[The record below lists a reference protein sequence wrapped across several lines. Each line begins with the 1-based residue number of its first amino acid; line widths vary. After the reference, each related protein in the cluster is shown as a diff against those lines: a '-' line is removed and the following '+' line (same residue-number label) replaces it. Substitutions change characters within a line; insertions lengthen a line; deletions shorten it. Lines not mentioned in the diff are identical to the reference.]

1 MKEKKFFS
9 NNESAEQM
17 RINRID
23 KILDRLDR
31 IPRELDEI
39 NEKLYNPGGFTRDEY
54 ARLEDRRGALYIEQ
68 ERLEKEAKEVYHL
81 KGI

>member
-1 MKEKKFFS
+1 MKGKTYFS
-9 NNESAEQM
+9 KGGSAEQM

-39 NEKLYNPGGFTRDEY
+39 HEKLFNPGGFTRDEY
-54 ARLEDRRGALYIEQ
+54 ACLVDRRSALYIEK
-68 ERLEKEAKEVYHL
+68 ERLEKEAREVYRMR
-81 KGI
+81 GI

>member
-17 RINRID
+17 RINRIN

-31 IPRELDEI
+31 IPRELEMCI
-39 NEKLYNPGGFTRDEY
+39 RDRY
-54 ARLEDRRGALYIEQ
+54 
-68 ERLEKEAKEVYHL
+68 
-81 KGI
+81 

>member
-1 MKEKKFFS
+1 MKGKTSFS
-9 NNESAEQM
+9 NDASAEQM

-39 NEKLYNPGGFTRDEY
+39 HEKLYTPGGFTREEY
-54 ARLEDRRGALYIEQ
+54 ARLVDKRNALYIEQ
-68 ERLEKEAKEVYHL
+68 ERLEREAREVYHMR
-81 KGI
+81 GI

>member
-31 IPRELDEI
+31 IPRELDE
-39 NEKLYNPGGFTRDEY
+39 TR
-54 ARLEDRRGALYIEQ
+54 AW
-68 ERLEKEAKEVYHL
+68 
-81 KGI
+81 